1 MLTRYLQDTLAPAA
15 AVRLP
20 RSPGRRRR
28 PHPPETLARVEAL
41 VTQTNLS
48 CREIAAR
55 TGLSAA
61 TVSRRARR
69 HGWYRPDSGHPDD
82 LDGPEARR
90 RTRRGRIAEALVAEA
105 ERLLLD
111 TEMNPAA
118 RPIRIRRIA
127 ELVRLSRTIDEE
139 ENGLKPKGRRP
150 KRAKR
155 AIDKLPPRRDDP
167 FAVDI
172 ANMPAWGKNDPV
184 PKARTR
190 RGL

>member
-1 MLTRYLQDTLAPAA
+1 VTLASALASSRGAA
-15 AVRLP
+15 
-20 RSPGRRRR
+20 
-28 PHPPETLARVEAL
+28 
-41 VTQTNLS
+41 
-48 CREIAAR
+48 
-55 TGLSAA
+55 
-61 TVSRRARR
+61 VSRRGARPVVANAMTVRATWHKRRKR
-69 HGWYRPDSGHPDD
+69 HGWYRPDSGHPED

-90 RTRRGRIAEALVAEA
+90 RTRRGRIAEALVSQA

-118 RPIRIRRIA
+118 GPVRIRRIA

-155 AIDKLPPRRDDP
+155 AIDKLPPRRDDA
-167 FAVDI
+167 FGVDI

-190 RGL
+190 RGW